1 MSMWFPCLRDELR
14 WHILFGILFF
24 ATIEEFVEDN
34 FFCPVTVGGE
44 RGLFLRSFFVE
55 MDEFETNREKHL
67 KKLIKIIEHFEG
79 KSLMCF
85 VHS

>member
-44 RGLFLRSFFVE
+44 RGLFLRSFFV
-55 MDEFETNREKHL
+55 DGDRIIGCIWKFCNTPCEK
-67 KKLIKIIEHFEG
+67 
-79 KSLMCF
+79 
-85 VHS
+85 